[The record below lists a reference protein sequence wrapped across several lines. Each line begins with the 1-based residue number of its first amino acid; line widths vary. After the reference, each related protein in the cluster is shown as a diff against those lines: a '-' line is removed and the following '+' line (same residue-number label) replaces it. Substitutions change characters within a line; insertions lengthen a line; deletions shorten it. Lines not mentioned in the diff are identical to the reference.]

1 MITEKT
7 RNESLKTI
15 DKQNRY
21 NEILNMLREY
31 NEGPTA
37 REIANKLG
45 YIERNATAPRL
56 TELCG
61 MGKVEAIAKRRDEI
75 TGKTVAVY
83 ALKSIKNRT
92 CTCIEKCENCKY
104 GYTEYKG
111 KILKRVHCKKI

>member
-1 MITEKT
+1 
-7 RNESLKTI
+7 
-15 DKQNRY
+15 
-21 NEILNMLREY
+21 MLREY
-31 NEGPTA
+31 NEGLTA

-111 KILKRVHCKKI
+111 KILKRVHCKKFNSDVNNSFYKNMKFCLHFEEKIYE